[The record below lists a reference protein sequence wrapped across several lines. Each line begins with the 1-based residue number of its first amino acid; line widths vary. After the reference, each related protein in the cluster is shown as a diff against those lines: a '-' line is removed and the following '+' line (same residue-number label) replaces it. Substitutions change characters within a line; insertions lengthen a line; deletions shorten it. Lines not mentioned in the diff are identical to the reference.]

1 MKIKRTIEKI
11 KKIID
16 YIPILWNDEDWDF
29 EYLLLLLKF
38 KLNRIKKCIH
48 KNDIIV
54 KHEQREIFIGINQ
67 AVHHI
72 DNYLNSDEAF
82 EEYVGKMPFEVGFK
96 TEKNNEGYYNLITLN
111 KQTQKPLTKEQDE
124 IYNKYLI
131 DKNNFQQKEWE
142 LIFDTIKQEGQKWWD

>member
-1 MKIKRTIEKI
+1 MKIRKVIKKI

-29 EYLLLLLKF
+29 EYLLLLLRF
-38 KLNRIKKCIH
+38 KLNKIKDCIH
-48 KNDIIV
+48 ENDIIV

-67 AVHHI
+67 AMNHI

-82 EEYVGKMPFEVGFK
+82 EEYAPKMPFEASFK
-96 TEKNNEGYYNLITLN
+96 TEKNNEGCYNLIILN
-111 KQTQKPLTKEQDE
+111 KQIQKPLTKEEDE
-124 IYNKYLI
+124 LYNKYLI
-131 DKNNFQQKEWE
+131 DKINFQQKEWE

>member
-1 MKIKRTIEKI
+1 MRIRRIISKI
-11 KKIID
+11 KKIIN

-29 EYLLLLLKF
+29 EYLLLLLRF
-38 KLNRIKKCIH
+38 KLNKIKDCIH

-67 AVHHI
+67 TIRHI

-82 EEYVGKMPFEVGFK
+82 EEYVEKTPFEVEFK

-131 DKNNFQQKEWE
+131 DKNNFQQKEWK